1 MNRMIKI
8 GGSSILA
15 ASALAATLALTVP
28 GTASAGATHKAATS
42 RPAAVALAHRST
54 ATSKTS
60 RHVSSRP
67 AAASATATTRH
78 ATSRPATSVASPKA
92 PGNYPLPKTPTWFRA
107 GSAGSVMVAK
117 GNSGT
122 IKVVKVS
129 AAKGYKAV
137 VDSSS
142 GSSVDVYFRHGNHT
156 LKFEAE
162 VNDSGGL
169 TVRVTLVGTTR

>member
-1 MNRMIKI
+1 MKRMIKI
-8 GGSSILA
+8 GGSSLLA

-28 GTASAGATHKAATS
+28 GTASAGVTHRPATSRPTAVALSHRSTVPAKAKRHASS
-42 RPAAVALAHRST
+42 RPAAVSAK
-54 ATSKTS
+54 ATT
-60 RHVSSRP
+60 RHASSRP
-67 AAASATATTRH
+67 AA
-78 ATSRPATSVASPKA
+78 SVASPKA
-92 PGNYPLPKTPTWFRA
+92 PGSYPLPKTPTWYRA
-107 GSAGSVMVAK
+107 SSAGSVMVAK
-117 GNSGT
+117 VNSGT

-142 GSSVDVYFRHGNHT
+142 GSSVDVYFRQGTRT

-169 TVRVTLVGTTR
+169 TVAATLVGTTR